1 MARTLNPQIF
11 GQQAVVQ
18 PTGQPQMQIMDS
30 SPNLNA
36 RKMRELE
43 VQNETLNQKIEKWV
57 QILDGKIQKIQ
68 NSQKNLND
76 QFKMSTDNVAQQNAI
91 ILSKMNERRTADA
104 KVQELVDR
112 HNQLVH
118 NFELRLNQLQKVT
131 NEQEMKLM
139 AYQSTY
145 DEILREIRNLK
156 R

>member
-11 GQQAVVQ
+11 GQQAVAQ
-18 PTGQPQMQIMDS
+18 PSGQPQMQILDS
-30 SPNLNA
+30 SPNLHA

-118 NFELRLNQLQKVT
+118 NFELRLSQLQKVT